1 MLKKEFNLPMSKKMK
16 LIGPILLVS
25 AAIIWGLSFVAQKQ
39 GMEYIEGFTFNG
51 IRNLIGALVL
61 VPIILFRKNKKK
73 VNHSEIDRKTSH
85 KKSIKGILIV
95 GTVLCLGS
103 NLQQFAFNYIS
114 PGKVGFITA
123 LYMLLVPI
131 ITFVLYKKKQPFTTW
146 IGVVFGL
153 AGLYMICMGGK
164 ASFSLGK
171 GEFLALLGS
180 VAFALHIIVIDK
192 FASEVDCIVLS
203 CGQFFVTG
211 IISCVLMFIFETPNT
226 ALIMQAAIPILYAG
240 IMSCGGAFTFQ
251 IIGQKY
257 TEPTLA
263 SMLLCLESVFSV
275 IFSALILHD
284 KMSAIEYIGCVIM
297 FVSIIVAQL
306 PAGKKSV
313 AKS

>member
-1 MLKKEFNLPMSKKMK
+1 MSKKMK

-73 VNHSEIDRKTSH
+73 VNHSEIDRKTSR

-95 GTVLCLGS
+95 GMVLCLGS

-153 AGLYMICMGGK
+153 VGLYMICMGGK

-171 GEFLALLGS
+171 GEILALLGS

-284 KMSAIEYIGCVIM
+284 KMSAVEYIGCVIM

-313 AKS
+313 VKS